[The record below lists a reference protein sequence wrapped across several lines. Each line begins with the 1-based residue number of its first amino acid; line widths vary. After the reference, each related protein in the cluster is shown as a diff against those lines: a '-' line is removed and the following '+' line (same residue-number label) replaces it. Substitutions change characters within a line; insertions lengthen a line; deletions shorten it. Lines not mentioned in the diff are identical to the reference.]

1 MEIQYIL
8 ACFIKIEKEKI
19 MKRVGLFIGID
30 DYENGIPKL
39 SCASAD
45 AYNMSLAFSK
55 AGFSVHILQDKKA
68 SYESVIGKIQEIM
81 NTLNP
86 GDLLT
91 FYFAG
96 HGREH
101 DSEHYLIG
109 AGGFSDSNLYALG
122 ALPLSALISLTD
134 RIPGL
139 HRFFILDCCRK
150 NLLSDRSGDDNC
162 CGQSRNIAL
171 DKAVVQNTNRE
182 IIPPLILSSCSTGQK
197 AYENLKTQQGYFTE
211 KFITV
216 IENAQIT
223 SFSRLQEELKLPV
236 ENQDVDWRGPMSR
249 WANVPLFQRWENHST
264 APAGTII
271 SSIPVQNHS
280 SYDVILKKLD
290 VEKLKKQLTGTVP
303 DMVQTLLNLAEQ
315 AEKDKEYDSAMKILE
330 RVQTSLEDELKNDP
344 EELYTT
350 GKKYYD
356 AGNYDEAVKYFR
368 EAAELNHT
376 DAMTFLGICYVEGQ
390 GVPQSDKEAVK
401 WYRKAADLNNAAA
414 QYNLGTCYEYGTGV
428 TQSYEEAVKWYRK
441 SAGQDHAPAQNS
453 LGDCYAN
460 GYGVPESRK
469 EAVKWYRKAAEQD
482 DAYAQNNLG
491 ECYYYGKGVTQSC
504 EEAVK
509 WYRKS
514 AGQDHAPAQNSL
526 GFCYQKGYGVPQ
538 SYEEAVKWYRKAA
551 EQNDAKAQNNLGFCY
566 QKGYGVPQS
575 YEEAVKWYRKAAE
588 QNHAAAQNNLGFCYQ
603 NGYGVPQSYEEA
615 VKWYRKA
622 AEQNCAEAQYNLGDC
637 YYNGHG
643 VSQSYEEAVKW
654 YRKAAEQNH
663 AAAQNDLGFCYK
675 NGYGVPQSYE
685 EAIKWYRKAAE
696 QNLSSAE
703 SNLGYCYENGYGV
716 PKDLAKA
723 KEWYAKAAKNGSK
736 IAKKALERLSQTN
749 TSSSAADTQTVNIQ
763 RKTNTSVSQ
772 EEQDYSSLCRGVTY
786 WKDGDYKS
794 AFDIF
799 LSIAHHNNA
808 CAQYNVALCFY
819 YGNGTPKDKAKAV
832 YWLKRASENGS
843 KEAKEFLG
851 QI

>member
-1 MEIQYIL
+1 
-8 ACFIKIEKEKI
+8 

-55 AGFSVHILQDKKA
+55 AGFSVHILQDKRA

-81 NTLNP
+81 KTLNS

-162 CGQSRNIAL
+162 CDQSRNIAL
-171 DKAVVQNTNRE
+171 NKAVVQNTNRE

-223 SFSRLQEELKLPV
+223 SFSRLQQELKLPV

-280 SYDVILKKLD
+280 SYDVSLKKLD
-290 VEKLKKQLTGTVP
+290 IENLKNQLSGTVP
-303 DMVQTLLNLAEQ
+303 DMVQKLLNLAEQ
-315 AEKDKEYDSAMKILE
+315 AEKDKEYDSAIKILE

-344 EELYTT
+344 EKLYTT

-368 EAAELNHT
+368 EAAERNH
-376 DAMTFLGICYVEGQ
+376 AGAQFNLGDCYYKGH
-390 GVPQSDKEAVK
+390 GVP
-401 WYRKAADLNNAAA
+401 
-414 QYNLGTCYEYGTGV
+414 
-428 TQSYEEAVKWYRK
+428 QSYEEAVKWF
-441 SAGQDHAPAQNS
+441 
-453 LGDCYAN
+453 
-460 GYGVPESRK
+460 
-469 EAVKWYRKAAEQD
+469 RKAAEQNYAD
-482 DAYAQNNLG
+482 AQN
-491 ECYYYGKGVTQSC
+491 
-504 EEAVK
+504 
-509 WYRKS
+509 R
-514 AGQDHAPAQNSL
+514 L

-551 EQNDAKAQNNLGFCY
+551 EQNYAKAQYNLGLCY
-566 QKGYGVPQS
+566 D
-575 YEEAVKWYRKAAE
+575 
-588 QNHAAAQNNLGFCYQ
+588 

-622 AEQNCAEAQYNLGDC
+622 AKQNYADAQCCLGIC
-637 YYNGHG
+637 YYNGNGVSQSYEEAIKWFQKSAEQNNAYAQCWLGSCYYNGNG

-654 YRKAAEQNH
+654 YRKAAEQNI
-663 AAAQNDLGFCYK
+663 AEAQYNLGFCYK

-685 EAIKWYRKAAE
+685 EAIKWYQKAADQGHE
-696 QNLSSAE
+696 
-703 SNLGYCYENGYGV
+703 G
-716 PKDLAKA
+716 
-723 KEWYAKAAKNGSK
+723 AKNNLK
-736 IAKKALERLSQTN
+736 ELKK
-749 TSSSAADTQTVNIQ
+749 
-763 RKTNTSVSQ
+763 K
-772 EEQDYSSLCRGVTY
+772 
-786 WKDGDYKS
+786 KS
-794 AFDIF
+794 GFF
-799 LSIAHHNNA
+799 GW
-808 CAQYNVALCFY
+808 F
-819 YGNGTPKDKAKAV
+819 K
-832 YWLKRASENGS
+832 
-843 KEAKEFLG
+843 
-851 QI
+851 